1 MVKCLNVPELER
13 LSRDKITKTFASKLF
28 NWKLNKET
36 DGNNVSQIDRERERA
51 YMRKRDI
58 MRERADMRK
67 RDIMRERE
75 RELMHGAPYTNK
87 EMNNWIGQTVKHVP
101 CLFCIIFFG

>member
-36 DGNNVSQIDRERERA
+36 DGNNVSQIDRERASIYEKER
-51 YMRKRDI
+51 YN
-58 MRERADMRK
+58 
-67 RDIMRERE
+67 ERE
-75 RELMHGAPYTNK
+75 REQ
-87 EMNNWIGQTVKHVP
+87 I
-101 CLFCIIFFG
+101 

>member
-36 DGNNVSQIDRERERA
+36 DGNNVSQIVRERERA

-75 RELMHGAPYTNK
+75 Q
-87 EMNNWIGQTVKHVP
+87 I
-101 CLFCIIFFG
+101 